1 MAEKLTPQQAQA
13 VRDRGGK
20 LLVSAAAGS
29 GKTKVLV
36 DRLLSYLTDPVS
48 PANLDEFLII
58 TYTKAAASELRG
70 KIASKLTERIA
81 QEPENR
87 HLQKQMQRLFLTK
100 ISTVHGF
107 CSDLLREYA
116 YKLDIAADFRVADE
130 NECREIREQV
140 MADLLDS
147 AYEQAGEDEDFR
159 AFVDSQGLGR
169 DDRLVPEILLK
180 VYDSARCHLNPE
192 QWLDDCLSAVD
203 TDGLTDASE
212 TVWGKFLMDDLFSA
226 LDAQI
231 AVLTQCAE
239 SADAVEGFEKA
250 AANLRDT
257 LQQLETL
264 RESESWDAIAAGRKI
279 DYGRLTFPRKNPDPE
294 LSDRIKAARN
304 ACKKDLEKK
313 FHSFADPSE
322 QILGDLEKSAGAAR
336 GLVALVRRFDQE
348 YRAAK
353 HGRRVL
359 DFGDLEHRTLDLL
372 LGKSRSSFTA
382 AAREIGS
389 RYREIMVDE
398 YQDSNGVQDAIFTAL
413 TAEKQN
419 CFMVGD
425 VKQSIYQ
432 FRLADPGIFLDKYSH
447 FVPADDA
454 QPGEGRKVL
463 LSSNFRSGG
472 EVIEAVND
480 VFCTCMT
487 PEAGGLQYGE
497 AEALRE
503 GIPHASLPEPAVELY
518 GLEIREDTYAEE
530 AAFVA
535 EKIHSMLK
543 SGSLIRSGE
552 GFRPVQPDDIVI
564 LLRSPG
570 SVGHRFQ
577 QALEA
582 LGVRCTSGGG
592 MDLLQTEEVSA
603 LRSFLQTIANPRQ
616 DIPLISTLA
625 SPIFG
630 FTADD
635 LAEFRGRQKKGS
647 VYDALLL
654 SDQPKARAFLH
665 TLGTLRREARMCT
678 LTELLE
684 KCFTMTRLDSIYSAM
699 PGGEAKRA
707 NLQVFY
713 QLAADFEAGS
723 LRDLGQFLDHLTAM
737 EEKGLITTAS
747 ANAGCVT
754 IMSIH
759 KSKGLEFPVVFL
771 CSLAREFNRESLR
784 AQILCDQELGLGLSV
799 ADPRNRIRYPSVSK
813 RAIAAKMAAESLSEE
828 MRVLY
833 VAMTRARDRLI
844 MTYASQNLEADLQ
857 DIAQRMDFDGGRL
870 LCKDAVCPGEWIL
883 LAAMQRTEA
892 GELHALGG
900 RPGETRLSQHPW
912 KISVTE
918 APVAQ
923 AAAEG
928 ETQPEIRLPEGAREA
943 LQRSLAFRY
952 AHLPATQAPSKQ
964 TATGRKGRSKDEEA
978 AEDTRPSNRV
988 RSWRKPSF
996 LSHKLEGKS
1005 YGTAI
1010 HAAMQYVNYE
1020 SCDSP
1025 EAVREEIDRL
1035 VREGFL
1041 SEEQGKLVSAE
1052 KIADFFQTPIGWK
1065 LRSGTE
1071 HLREFKF
1078 SILDDG
1084 AHYGEGLEGEQVLLQ
1099 GVVDCALIEPDGI
1112 TVLDFK
1118 TDYVTEE
1125 TLPQVTER
1133 YRPQLQTYAEA
1144 LTRIYEMPV
1153 KKCLLYFFRLNQFA
1167 KV

>member
-1 MAEKLTPQQAQA
+1 M
-13 VRDRGGK
+13 
-20 LLVSAAAGS
+20 
-29 GKTKVLV
+29 
-36 DRLLSYLTDPVS
+36 
-48 PANLDEFLII
+48 
-58 TYTKAAASELRG
+58 
-70 KIASKLTERIA
+70 
-81 QEPENR
+81 
-87 HLQKQMQRLFLTK
+87 
-100 ISTVHGF
+100 
-107 CSDLLREYA
+107 
-116 YKLDIAADFRVADE
+116 
-130 NECREIREQV
+130 
-140 MADLLDS
+140 
-147 AYEQAGEDEDFR
+147 
-159 AFVDSQGLGR
+159 
-169 DDRLVPEILLK
+169 
-180 VYDSARCHLNPE
+180 
-192 QWLDDCLSAVD
+192 
-203 TDGLTDASE
+203 
-212 TVWGKFLMDDLFSA
+212 
-226 LDAQI
+226 
-231 AVLTQCAE
+231 LTQCAE

-964 TATGRKGRSKDEEA
+964 TATGRKGRRSKDEEA
-978 AEDTRPSNRV
+978 AEDTRPSHRV
-988 RSWRKPSF
+988 RSWREPSF
-996 LSHKLEGKS
+996 LSQKLEGKS

-1020 SCDSP
+1020 SCGSP